1 MNLGSFDLST
11 RRRFWIGV
19 AALILSVNFA
29 SETRAEV
36 PVPFD
41 NSWREQGFLRLF
53 TNDYSL
59 RGYQLDVLSDGTVS
73 LLWRAANDAM
83 HGASSAEWV
92 WRVREGVIPTDLT
105 AKGNDDRNLSIYFVF
120 VDSDRL
126 EALKGR
132 SARRILREDSARALI
147 YVWGGEHKVGS
158 MLPSP
163 YSPRLRTKVLRSVE
177 PGQFR
182 ESVDLESDYRT
193 AFGKAPGVLV
203 GLAVSA
209 DSDDTN
215 GRIIASIGDLVLN

>member
-1 MNLGSFDLST
+1 MNLSSFDLVI
-11 RRRFWIGV
+11 RQRVWIGV
-19 AALILSVNFA
+19 AALILSLNFA

-59 RGYQLDVLSDGTVS
+59 RGRQLDVLSDGTVS
-73 LLWRAANDAM
+73 LLWRPANDAM
-83 HGASSAEWV
+83 HGASSAKWV
-92 WRVREGVIPTDLT
+92 WRVREGVIATDLT
-105 AKGNDDRNLSIYFVF
+105 AKGNDDRNISVYFVF

-132 SARRILREDSARALI
+132 SARRILSEDSARALI
-147 YVWGGEHKVGS
+147 YVWGGQHEVGS

-182 ESVDLESDYRT
+182 ESVDLENDYRA
-193 AFGKAPGVLV
+193 AFGERPGVLV

-215 GRIIASIGDLVLN
+215 GRIIASIGDLVLD

>member
-1 MNLGSFDLST
+1 MTLASFGLS
-11 RRRFWIGV
+11 RGQRFWAGV
-19 AALILSVNFA
+19 VTLILSLNIA
-29 SETRAEV
+29 LETRAEV

-41 NSWREQGFLRLF
+41 DTWREQGFLRLF

-59 RGYQLDVLSDGTVS
+59 RGRQLDILSDGTVS
-73 LLWRAANDAM
+73 LLWRPATDAM
-83 HGASSAEWV
+83 QGASSAKWV

-105 AKGNDDRNLSIYFVF
+105 AKGNDDRNLSVYFVF

-132 SARRILREDSARALI
+132 SARRILKEDSARALI
-147 YVWGGEHKVGS
+147 YVWGGKHEVGS

-177 PGQFR
+177 PGRFR
-182 ESVDLESDYRT
+182 ESVDLGGDYRI
-193 AFGKAPGVLV
+193 AFREAPGVLI

-215 GRIIASIGDLVLN
+215 GRIVASIGDLILD